1 MCLSTVY
8 VEKKGKRTVVMEEAA
23 QMRVKDDW
31 IEISQL
37 LGETKRLEGYQ
48 IEAIDFLNH
57 FVVLKLREAG
67 K

>member
-1 MCLSTVY
+1 
-8 VEKKGKRTVVMEEAA
+8 VMEEAA

-31 IEISQL
+31 IEVSQL

-57 FVVLKLREAG
+57 FVVLKLKEAG